1 MDFFPPFLLEFMFFM
16 IFFKSFGIASLIV
29 VEVPFCMH
37 YQENID
43 ELIIMWSELVVEQLD
58 QRQVLDG
65 VVRDTYT

>member
-1 MDFFPPFLLEFMFFM
+1 MRTTSVNFLCLTYNYSVDFFPPFLLEFMFFM

-43 ELIIMWSELVVEQLD
+43 ELIIM
-58 QRQVLDG
+58 
-65 VVRDTYT
+65 